1 MPTPM
6 PSGNSPPVVY
16 RLLIR
21 VLSPLICLY
30 TLWRTAK
37 DGGPRYFKERFG
49 FYIVRDSLA
58 TNSPSQAKGLKNENT
73 SNNATRLWIHAASV
87 GEVITVLPLLKAWL
101 NKHTDAFVIFT
112 TGTPTGAMVLDQQN
126 IKNVVHHYLPI
137 DFPGACQRF
146 LKQANVKQG
155 WIVETEIWPWL
166 FTQCQQWGTELT
178 IVNGRLSNK
187 TTAQSTGFLA
197 SSYKTAIKHVRILAR
212 SELDKNRF
220 LSLGAQPELITIAG
234 NLKNIGPV
242 KPKMGERI
250 VDQNYVLAASTH
262 DDEEIRLCVALRNFS
277 CQCPLLIIAPR
288 HPERGSEI
296 REELIGQGFKVAQR
310 SLHEPVSNDC
320 EIYIADTLGE
330 LDALYQHALG
340 AFVGGSLI
348 ERGGHNLI
356 EPARYACPTIVGPH
370 TFNFFDTV
378 SHYLD
383 GKAIMKCQNE
393 QQVADFLYRA
403 SQSDEELKAMG
414 LRAKRLAEKDN
425 VTALKQYQRLLF

>member
-1 MPTPM
+1 MMTKKFA
-6 PSGNSPPVVY
+6 
-16 RLLIR
+16 
-21 VLSPLICLY
+21 C
-30 TLWRTAK
+30 
-37 DGGPRYFKERFG
+37 
-49 FYIVRDSLA
+49 
-58 TNSPSQAKGLKNENT
+58 
-73 SNNATRLWIHAASV
+73 
-87 GEVITVLPLLKAWL
+87 VLP
-101 NKHTDAFVIFT
+101 
-112 TGTPTGAMVLDQQN
+112 
-126 IKNVVHHYLPI
+126 
-137 DFPGACQRF
+137 
-146 LKQANVKQG
+146 
-155 WIVETEIWPWL
+155 
-166 FTQCQQWGTELT
+166 
-178 IVNGRLSNK
+178 
-187 TTAQSTGFLA
+187 
-197 SSYKTAIKHVRILAR
+197 
-212 SELDKNRF
+212 
-220 LSLGAQPELITIAG
+220 
-234 NLKNIGPV
+234 
-242 KPKMGERI
+242 
-250 VDQNYVLAASTH
+250 
-262 DDEEIRLCVALRNFS
+262 
-277 CQCPLLIIAPR
+277 PR